1 MSEIYTHGFIGIG
14 KMAQVILGHLIGQ
27 GQPAKKII
35 VSRRS
40 LASLKRIKKEFRV
53 AISTDNREAA
63 ASVKFLWLGI
73 KPQQALE
80 VLSEIQPFLNRSTV
94 VISMMAGVTTKTL
107 QKILGRS
114 RPIVRLM
121 PNTPAKFGQGATGL
135 FFTKTVSK
143 KIQKEL
149 TAILQK
155 LGQVFPLKREAEFHA
170 LTGLSGSGPAY
181 IYTVAKGLIDGGV
194 AAGLTRKQSREL
206 TVATLKGAAEMLAN
220 TETKPETLIEQVAS
234 KKGTTEA
241 GLQVLKKKS
250 TAKSL
255 EQAVRSAARRS
266 EQITRSLQKT

>member
-1 MSEIYTHGFIGIG
+1 MSEMYTHGFIGIG
-14 KMAQVILGHLIGQ
+14 KMAQVILESLLQQ
-27 GQPAKKII
+27 GQAAKKVI

-40 LASLKRIKKEFRV
+40 LASLRRLKKEFRV
-53 AISTDNREAA
+53 AVTTDNREAA
-63 ASVKFLWLGI
+63 ASVKFIWLGV

-80 VLSEIQPFLNRSTV
+80 VLREIQPFLNRSTV
-94 VISMMAGVTTKTL
+94 VISMMAGVPTKTL
-107 QKILGRS
+107 QRVLGRS

-135 FFTKTVSK
+135 FFTKGVSK
-143 KIQKEL
+143 KIQKEI
-149 TAILQK
+149 AGILQK
-155 LGQVFPLKREAEFHA
+155 LGQVFPLKREADFHG

-181 IYTVAKGLIDGGV
+181 IYTIAKGLIDGGV
-194 AAGLTRKQSREL
+194 ASGLTRKQSREL
-206 TVATLKGAAEMLAN
+206 TVATLKGAAEMLAR
-220 TETKPETLIEQVAS
+220 TDTRPETLVEQVAS

-241 GLQVLKKKS
+241 GLQVLKKKR